1 MIKLLTFNNLFSPL
15 SYHFDIPAK
24 TRGRVTR
31 CDDGYHF
38 FPPKWRWF
46 TREHYLIS
54 TEKISYSLS
63 LTRWNLNLSII
74 TSRTKRH
81 VLLDNRKFLL
91 LSCSCFFFF
100 VMFWPQAFFKFFP
113 WTALCDHFMPR
124 FLESSLS
131 SGSVAQYL
139 FKTSQKMFFF
149 RCKCSWYVPWNELS
163 QINYQKTCPLQ
174 VITGHYKEK
183 IERKASYYNHISAK
197 EQSARNL
204 CSVSSPSMPS
214 DEWCIKFSVHVYAI
228 NRVWCDLADKSC
240 KKK

>member
-1 MIKLLTFNNLFSPL
+1 M
-15 SYHFDIPAK
+15 
-24 TRGRVTR
+24 
-31 CDDGYHF
+31 
-38 FPPKWRWF
+38 
-46 TREHYLIS
+46 
-54 TEKISYSLS
+54 
-63 LTRWNLNLSII
+63 
-74 TSRTKRH
+74 
-81 VLLDNRKFLL
+81 
-91 LSCSCFFFF
+91 LSCSCCFFLLCFDLKH
-100 VMFWPQAFFKFFP
+100 FFKLFP

-183 IERKASYYNHISAK
+183 RKASYYNHISAK

-204 CSVSSPSMPS
+204 CSVSSPSMPN
-214 DEWCIKFSVHVYAI
+214 DEWCIKFSVHVYAN